1 MLARGYNRCM
11 TSSWIVWAWIPL
23 TLWAALAQTARNAA
37 QRSLTA
43 ELGTLAATWVRFLY
57 GLPLATVWVL
67 ALTFVGAH
75 AVPHFSAV
83 YAAWLAMGALAQ
95 VGATAFLLLAMT
107 ERNFVL
113 AVAYSKTEVLQV
125 ALFSA
130 VLLHELPGP
139 LALVAMVA
147 ATLGVVLLS
156 LPPGG
161 WRALR
166 AGQGAE
172 PGGRGSRRLVA
183 YGLASGACFALAT
196 VGFRGASLALGDG
209 VAPWVAGA
217 WGVFWAQLLQTV
229 VLGGWLLARQPG
241 VAGAVAGAWRLS
253 MVAGSMG
260 AVASIAWFTAYAM
273 RPATDVRTLGLVEVL
288 FSYVVSRRVFRESL
302 TRTEALGLA
311 LVVAGLVGI
320 CAQW

>member
-1 MLARGYNRCM
+1 M
-11 TSSWIVWAWIPL
+11 TFSWIAWAWIPL

-43 ELGTLAATWVRFLY
+43 ELGTLAATLVRFLY
-57 GLPLATVWVL
+57 GLPLATAWV
-67 ALTFVGAH
+67 VGVTWLGSGA
-75 AVPHFSAV
+75 PGRMPDFSGA
-83 YAAWLAMGALAQ
+83 YAAWLALGALTQ
-95 VGATAFLLLAMT
+95 VGATAFLLLAMK

-130 VLLHELPGP
+130 VLLQELPGP
-139 LALVAMVA
+139 LALGAMLA
-147 ATLGVVLLS
+147 ATAGVVLLS
-156 LPPGG
+156 LPQGG

-166 AGQGAE
+166 AGQGN
-172 PGGRGSRRLVA
+172 GRLVG
-183 YGLASGACFALAT
+183 YGLASGACFALAS
-196 VGFRGASLALGDG
+196 VGFRGASLTLGDA
-209 VAPWVAGA
+209 VSPWVAGA
-217 WGVFWAQLLQTV
+217 WGVFWAQLLQSV

-241 VAGAVAGAWRLS
+241 VAGAIARAWRMS
-253 MVAGSMG
+253 VVAGSMG

-273 RPATDVRTLGLVEVL
+273 RPASDVRTLGLVEVL
-288 FSYVVSRRVFRESL
+288 FSYVVSRRVFRERLS
-302 TRTEALGLA
+302 RNEGMGLA

>member
-1 MLARGYNRCM
+1 M
-11 TSSWIVWAWIPL
+11 TSSWLVWVWIPL

-43 ELGTLAATWVRFLY
+43 ELGTLAATLVRFLY
-57 GLPLATVWVL
+57 GLPLA
-67 ALTFVGAH
+67 ALCVVAVTWRLDSGPGRVPEFSGA
-75 AVPHFSAV
+75 
-83 YAAWLAMGALAQ
+83 YMAWLAMGALTQ
-95 VGATAFLLLAMT
+95 VGATAFLLLAMK

-130 VLLHELPGP
+130 ILLHELPGP
-139 LALVAMVA
+139 LALAAMFA
-147 ATLGVVLLS
+147 ATCGVVLLS

-166 AGQGAE
+166 AGQGN
-172 PGGRGSRRLVA
+172 GRLVG
-183 YGLASGACFALAT
+183 YGLASGACFALAS
-196 VGFRGASLALGDG
+196 VGFRGASLALGDT

-217 WGVFWAQLLQTV
+217 WGVFWAQLLQSM

-241 VAGAVAGAWRLS
+241 VAGAIARAWRMS

-260 AVASIAWFTAYAM
+260 ALASLAWFTAYAM
-273 RPATDVRTLGLVEVL
+273 RPASDVRTLGLVEVL
-288 FSYVVSRRVFRESL
+288 FSYIVSRRVFRERL
-302 TRTEALGLA
+302 TRTEGVGLS

>member
-1 MLARGYNRCM
+1 M
-11 TSSWIVWAWIPL
+11 TLSWIAWAWIPL

-43 ELGTLAATWVRFLY
+43 ELGTLAATLVRFLY
-57 GLPLATVWVL
+57 GLPLATAWIAGL
-67 ALTFVGAH
+67 AWAGVGGM
-75 AVPHFSAV
+75 PQFNTT
-83 YAAWLAMGALAQ
+83 YAAWLALGALTQ
-95 VGATAFLLLAMT
+95 VGATAFLLLAMK

-139 LALVAMVA
+139 LALAAMAA

-161 WRALR
+161 WRSLR
-166 AGQGAE
+166 AGQGGA
-172 PGGRGSRRLVA
+172 GGPGSRKLVT
-183 YGLASGACFALAT
+183 YGLASGACFALAS
-196 VGFRGASLALGDG
+196 VGFRGAALALGSD
-209 VAPWVAGA
+209 VSPWVSGG
-217 WGVFWAQLLQTV
+217 WGVFWAQLLQTI

-241 VAGAVAGAWRLS
+241 VAGAIARAWRMS
-253 MVAGSMG
+253 VVAGSMG
-260 AVASIAWFTAYAM
+260 AVASIAWFTAYAL
-273 RPATDVRTLGLVEVL
+273 RPASDVRTLGLVEVL
-288 FSYVVSRRVFRESL
+288 FSYLVSRRVFRESL
-302 TRTEALGLA
+302 SRTEGIGLG

>member
-1 MLARGYNRCM
+1 M
-11 TSSWIVWAWIPL
+11 TLSWIAWAWIPL

-43 ELGTLAATWVRFLY
+43 GLGTLAATLVRFLY
-57 GLPLATVWVL
+57 GLPLATAWV
-67 ALTFVGAH
+67 AGLTWAGAGGI
-75 AVPHFSAV
+75 PQFNGM
-83 YAAWLAMGALAQ
+83 YAAWLAMGALTQ
-95 VGATAFLLLAMT
+95 VGATAFLLLAMK

-139 LALVAMVA
+139 LALGAMAA
-147 ATLGVVLLS
+147 ATVGVVLLS

-161 WRALR
+161 GWRALR
-166 AGQGAE
+166 AGPGAVDGQGS
-172 PGGRGSRRLVA
+172 GRLVV
-183 YGLASGACFALAT
+183 YGLASGACFALAS
-196 VGFRGASLALGDG
+196 VGFRGASLALAEANAG

-217 WGVFWAQLLQTV
+217 WGVFWAQLLQSV

-241 VAGAVAGAWRLS
+241 VAGAIARAWRMS
-253 MVAGSMG
+253 VVAGSMG

-273 RPATDVRTLGLVEVL
+273 RPASDVRTLGLVEVL
-288 FSYVVSRRVFRESL
+288 FSYLVSRRVFRESL
-302 TRTEALGLA
+302 TRTEGVGLA
-311 LVVAGLVGI
+311 LVVAGLVGV

>member
-1 MLARGYNRCM
+1 M
-11 TSSWIVWAWIPL
+11 TLSWIAWAWIPL

-43 ELGTLAATWVRFLY
+43 ELGTLAATLVRFLY
-57 GLPLATVWVL
+57 GLPLATAWV
-67 ALTFVGAH
+67 AGLTFWGAGGI
-75 AVPHFSAV
+75 PQFNGV
-83 YAAWLAMGALAQ
+83 YAAWLAMGALTQ
-95 VGATAFLLLAMT
+95 VGATAFLLLAMK

-139 LALVAMVA
+139 LALGAMAA
-147 ATLGVVLLS
+147 ATVGVVLLS

-166 AGQGAE
+166 AGSSATAGQGS
-172 PGGRGSRRLVA
+172 GRLVV
-183 YGLASGACFALAT
+183 YGLASGACFALAS
-196 VGFRGASLALGDG
+196 VGFRGASLALADANAG

-217 WGVFWAQLLQTV
+217 WGVFWAQLLQSV

-241 VAGAVAGAWRLS
+241 VAGAIARAWRMS
-253 MVAGSMG
+253 VVAGSMG

-273 RPATDVRTLGLVEVL
+273 RPASDVRTLGLVEVL
-288 FSYVVSRRVFRESL
+288 YSYLVSRRVFRESL
-302 TRTEALGLA
+302 TRTEGAGLA

>member
-1 MLARGYNRCM
+1 M

-43 ELGTLAATWVRFLY
+43 ELGTLAATLVRFLY
-57 GLPLATVWVL
+57 GLPLAAAWVAGLTV
-67 ALTFVGAH
+67 AGAGWGS
-75 AVPHFSAV
+75 VPQFNGL
-83 YAAWLAMGALAQ
+83 YACWLAMGALTQ
-95 VGATAFLLLAMT
+95 VGATAFLLLAMK

-139 LALVAMVA
+139 LALGAMAA
-147 ATLGVVLLS
+147 ATVGVVLLS

-166 AGQGAE
+166 AGQGS
-172 PGGRGSRRLVA
+172 GRLVV
-183 YGLASGACFALAT
+183 YGLASGACFALAS
-196 VGFRGASLALGDG
+196 VGFRGASLALAEANAG

-217 WGVFWAQLLQTV
+217 WGVFWAQLLQSV

-241 VAGAVAGAWRLS
+241 VAGAIARAWRMS
-253 MVAGSMG
+253 VVAGSMG

-273 RPATDVRTLGLVEVL
+273 RPASDVRTLGLVEVV
-288 FSYVVSRRVFRESL
+288 FSYLVSRRVFRESL
-302 TRTEALGLA
+302 TRTEGVGLA

>member
-1 MLARGYNRCM
+1 MLSTAVS
-11 TSSWIVWAWIPL
+11 TLAWIWIPL
-23 TLWAALAQTARNAA
+23 TVWAALAQTARNAA

-43 ELGTLAATWVRFLY
+43 ELGTLAATLVRFLY
-57 GLPLATVWVL
+57 GLPLATAWV
-67 ALTFVGAH
+67 AILTWGGAGA
-75 AVPHFSAV
+75 AVPGFGGP
-83 YAAWLAMGALAQ
+83 YAAWLVMGALAQ
-95 VGATAFLLLAMT
+95 IGATALLLLAMK

-125 ALFSA
+125 ALFSL

-139 LALVAMVA
+139 LALVAMLT

-166 AGQGAE
+166 SGQG
-172 PGGRGSRRLVA
+172 GGSRLVA
-183 YGLASGACFALAT
+183 YGLASGACFALAS
-196 VGFRGASLALGDG
+196 VGFRGAALALGDG

-217 WGVFWAQLLQTV
+217 WGVFWAQLLQSL

-241 VAGAVAGAWRLS
+241 VAAAIAKAWRLS

-260 AVASIAWFTAYAM
+260 ALASIAWFTAYAM
-273 RPATDVRTLGLVEVL
+273 RPAADVRTLGLIEVL
-288 FSYVVSRRVFRESL
+288 FSYLVSRRLFRERLS
-302 TRTEALGLA
+302 RNESLGLA
-311 LVVAGLVGI
+311 LVLVGLVGI

>member
-1 MLARGYNRCM
+1 MA
-11 TSSWIVWAWIPL
+11 WAWIPL

-37 QRSLTA
+37 QRSVTA
-43 ELGTLAATWVRFLY
+43 ELGTLAATLVRFLY
-57 GLPLATVWVL
+57 GLPLASAWV
-67 ALTFVGAH
+67 AGLTFVGTGYGI
-75 AVPHFSAV
+75 PHFSAP
-83 YAAWLAMGALAQ
+83 YAAWLAMGALTQ
-95 VGATAFLLLAMT
+95 VGATAFLLLAMK

-139 LALVAMVA
+139 LALGAMAV

-156 LPPGG
+156 LPAGG
-161 WRALR
+161 LKALR
-166 AGQGAE
+166 AGQS
-172 PGGRGSRRLVA
+172 GGSSRLVA
-183 YGLASGACFALAT
+183 YGLASGACFALAS

-217 WGVFWAQLLQTV
+217 WGVFWAQLLQSV

-241 VAGAVAGAWRLS
+241 VAAAIARAWRLS
-253 MVAGSMG
+253 VVAGSMG
-260 AVASIAWFTAYAM
+260 ALASIAWFTAYAM
-273 RPATDVRTLGLVEVL
+273 RPASDVRTLGLVEVL
-288 FSYVVSRRVFRESL
+288 FSYLVSRRMFRESL
-302 TRTEALGLA
+302 SRTEGIGLA
-311 LVVAGLVGI
+311 LVLAGLVGI